1 MKDYIDSQKTFS
13 KLNHHYLQDHQ
24 INCKGLPNIFYIL
37 QYNITFFY
45 LVKAET
51 RYILCKRLNI
61 SITIFHYFDFRGA
74 DQTTKAIWKSREAER
89 NGYLSSIGKF
99 WYGNATLLSF
109 SIMIWENDDMARIL
123 WNILRSYRTSM
134 KVCNGAALGQVEY
147 IGETV
152 QSQDKSSSIK
162 W

>member
-24 INCKGLPNIFYIL
+24 INCDGLPNIFYIL
-37 QYNITFFY
+37 QYNITFLFSI
-45 LVKAET
+45 VWFGERIFK
-51 RYILCKRLNI
+51 YIACKRLNI
-61 SITIFHYFDFRGA
+61 LIIIFHYLDFRGA

-109 SIMIWENDDMARIL
+109 SIYNLKEWWYGSDSL
-123 WNILRSYRTSM
+123 KY
-134 KVCNGAALGQVEY
+134 
-147 IGETV
+147 
-152 QSQDKSSSIK
+152 SSFL
-162 W
+162 